1 MLNKIYEAHEIP
13 SKIIDSK
20 VLLKKKKKKP
30 AFAPLHAI
38 AYDAIIQDTLSAYT
52 CKTPLAGMRM

>member
-20 VLLKKKKKKP
+20 VLLKKKT